1 MKRIYLDYAASTP
14 IDKRVIA
21 KMKPY
26 FAKHFANAISVHT
39 EGRITAMA
47 ISESRK
53 LIAELMIVTAG
64 EIIFTSNA
72 TEANNLAIFGTIET
86 YKKLNPD
93 KPVHVITSSF
103 EHHSVSNSAKKLES
117 WGVKVTY
124 LPVGEDGIVKA
135 KDVETA
141 LTEDTALVSVMY
153 AQNEIGTI
161 QPLKEIGRVI
171 RNFRKVRPSKGRSDL
186 PFPLFHS
193 DCAQAPA
200 YLSFNPDSLG
210 LDLAS
215 FTAQKFY
222 GPKGVGFLVKRNR
235 VEIAPQVLGGG
246 QEFGYRSG
254 TPNTPLI
261 VGMAEALAIADKL
274 REKEAE
280 RLFEIRSYFAKRVS
294 EIEGAIINGSL
305 ESRLP
310 GNLNISFMGV
320 PALRSLG
327 VEGEQMVIEL
337 DARGVAAST
346 GSACLSLSDERVSEV
361 VLAITGDSERAKNAV
376 RFSMGRG
383 TKKRDIDY
391 VIKCIKEVVEK
402 QKKITI

>member
-1 MKRIYLDYAASTP
+1 MRRIYLDYAASTP
-14 IDKRVIA
+14 VDKNVVA

-26 FAKHFANAISVHT
+26 FSKHFGNATSVHK
-39 EGRITAMA
+39 EGRDAALA

-53 LIAELMIVTAG
+53 SIAELMHVTAS

-72 TEANNLAIFGTIET
+72 TEANNLAIFGTIES
-86 YKKLNPD
+86 YKKLNPNR
-93 KPVHVITSSF
+93 PVHVITSSF
-103 EHHSVSNSAKKLES
+103 EHHSVLNSVKKLES

-124 LPVGEDGIVKA
+124 LPVGADGLVKSN
-135 KDVETA
+135 DVENA
-141 LTEDTALVSVMY
+141 LTKDTVLVSIMY
-153 AQNEIGTI
+153 AQNEVGTI
-161 QPLKEIGRVI
+161 QPIKEIGKIIKQNKAR
-171 RNFRKVRPSKGRSDL
+171 L
-186 PFPLFHS
+186 PQGLTLRTRFPLFHS
-193 DCAQAPA
+193 DCAQVPA
-200 YLSFNPDSLG
+200 YLSFNADSLG